1 MGHTFLKI
9 FWKIFLIKSWNAIE
23 HFSFIANTKKKLCL
37 FEVGGRPKSPLP
49 LSGIG
54 LNGY

>member
-1 MGHTFLKI
+1 MGHIFLKI

-23 HFSFIANTKKKLCL
+23 NFSFITNTKKKLCL
-37 FEVGGRPKSPLP
+37 FEEGGRPKSPLP